1 MRSTLLI
8 VALASACSLP
18 SFSSKEAAKP
28 EMTTSGLRPGSHEK
42 FHPGSVLPGAVNTA
56 TAGAVLVDGD
66 YVQTVL
72 QVLEASGNSLQV
84 AAGERR
90 TITLKVDPDGTTFLD
105 EMELVYDGNAF
116 TGEDVFV
123 EEANGLDCRRE
134 TGTYISGIVVAPNR
148 AFVTIREGIA
158 VMGKEC
164 AYSDW
169 GQGYFEALVYEAR
182 WIQ

>member
-1 MRSTLLI
+1 MRSTLLF
-8 VALASACSLP
+8 VAFASACSLP

-56 TAGAVLVDGD
+56 TGGAVLNDGD
-66 YVQTVL
+66 FVETVM

-84 AAGERR
+84 AVGERR
-90 TITLKVDPDGTTFLD
+90 SITLKLDGDGTTYLND
-105 EMELVYDGNAF
+105 MALQYDGNAF
-116 TGEDVFV
+116 TGEDIYV
-123 EEANGLDCRRE
+123 EEAPNLDCRKE
-134 TGTYISGIVVAPNR
+134 TGIYISGVVVSPTR

-182 WIQ
+182 WVQ